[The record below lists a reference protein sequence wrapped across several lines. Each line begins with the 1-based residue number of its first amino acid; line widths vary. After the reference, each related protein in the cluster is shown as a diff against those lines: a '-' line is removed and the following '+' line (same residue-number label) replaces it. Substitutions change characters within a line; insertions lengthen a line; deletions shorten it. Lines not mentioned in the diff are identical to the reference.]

1 MFLVTFGYQYGH
13 KMLLVD
19 TLSIF
24 RMNFQPK
31 NTCRWKRENEFAS
44 RRAAELEALIL
55 AEGADTG
62 LIVRA
67 VAGSSIAMCPPLII
81 TETQIDEM
89 IEKLSAAL
97 DQTLDYVRADNLL
110 VA

>member
-1 MFLVTFGYQYGH
+1 
-13 KMLLVD
+13 
-19 TLSIF
+19 
-24 RMNFQPK
+24 MNFQPQK
-31 NTCRWKRENEFAS
+31 YLQVEEGERICQPPG
-44 RRAAELEALIL
+44 RRT
-55 AEGADTG
+55 GGVDSG

-89 IEKLSAAL
+89 IEKLGSAL
-97 DQTLDYVRADNLL
+97 DKTLDYVRADNLL